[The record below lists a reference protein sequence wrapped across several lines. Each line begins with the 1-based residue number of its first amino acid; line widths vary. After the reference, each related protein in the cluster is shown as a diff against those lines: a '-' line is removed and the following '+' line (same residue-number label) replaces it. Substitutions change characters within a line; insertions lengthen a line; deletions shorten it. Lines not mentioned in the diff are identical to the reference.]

1 MATMFTPHPN
11 LSDEVN
17 ANIVRSE
24 IEGGVSLGDLPPS
37 TVLEIQT
44 QHHRYTAVF
53 LGESQALIS
62 GHPEYCPEPVLVA
75 IAGSTW
81 GGSMLKLRYIG
92 RGMHLEFC
100 HPEYRTPIVTS
111 RIQEVR
117 ERIHLSFEG
126 STSTTDSTTS
136 PAQPIPPES
145 TPAPSMLKRGTFTK
159 PS

>member
-1 MATMFTPHPN
+1 MFIPHPN

-17 ANIVRSE
+17 ANIVHSE

-117 ERIHLSFEG
+117 ECIDLGFEKSSG
-126 STSTTDSTTS
+126 VNNSALCST
-136 PAQPIPPES
+136 QPMPTEAMR
-145 TPAPSMLKRGTFTK
+145 APSMLARGTFTK

>member
-1 MATMFTPHPN
+1 MFIPHPN

-17 ANIVRSE
+17 ANVVQSE

-117 ERIHLSFEG
+117 ERIHPRS
-126 STSTTDSTTS
+126 SAK
-136 PAQPIPPES
+136 P
-145 TPAPSMLKRGTFTK
+145 TPGNPCQRPVCWRVAPSRNLPE
-159 PS
+159 PSSRHKSSSSR